1 MSEMAPGATGDTMKQ
16 TFNVG
21 DKVKV
26 VLDKEVL
33 KVMQE
38 GHGGWNSKMADVSL
52 IFLFCFLLA

>member
-1 MSEMAPGATGDTMKQ
+1 MAPGAGGDTNRQ

-26 VLDKEVL
+26 VLEREVL

-38 GHGGWNSKMADVSL
+38 GHGGWNSKMADVSS
-52 IFLFCFLLA
+52 